1 MPPPSTRSPGSETG
15 PWFFCLRHE
24 VHAGAIGIAMLGE
37 LDIAAADDAREVI
50 ARAQVD
56 AAEVVCDLHDVSF
69 IDAHGLRV
77 LLDAATGARRQD
89 TLFTV
94 ANPSASVCRL
104 IDVLSLEAVVRG
116 DAVPCLSPPP
126 IADSSAA
133 APRFG
138 LPHPQPRRPNDGAV
152 RSRPVP
158 RRWTSDRRVAQQDQ
172 TVDVEGSRAP
182 AKGRRHAARGARPC
196 SSAPDRVALA
206 DREHS

>member
-116 DAVPCLSPPP
+116 DAVPCLSP
-126 IADSSAA
+126 
-133 APRFG
+133 
-138 LPHPQPRRPNDGAV
+138 
-152 RSRPVP
+152 
-158 RRWTSDRRVAQQDQ
+158 
-172 TVDVEGSRAP
+172 
-182 AKGRRHAARGARPC
+182 
-196 SSAPDRVALA
+196 LA
-206 DREHS
+206 DRRLVSGRAPFRSASPTAKAPKRRRRTLATSSTPLDLRPARRAARPDRRR